1 MGEINKGDN
10 MENEGIIFLETDNLI
25 LRKAKEDDL
34 EKIWNNV
41 WKDKKIADNM
51 LWEPTETREEAV
63 KRMKRTIEYQSKS
76 YAYFVCLKS
85 NNEPIGFA
93 GVWEKEIGIYE
104 DSGICICGNHQRKGY
119 AKEVVNALKKLV
131 FEELNANRFIYGCFS
146 TNEPS
151 RKVCLSQGFKYLES
165 SNIIRQWDSKEF
177 TADYYYFDKEMYQVK
192 GE

>member
-1 MGEINKGDN
+1 MDN
-10 MENEGIIFLETDNLI
+10 VNLDFLETNNLI

-51 LWEPTETREEAV
+51 LWEPTETKEEAIA
-63 KRMKRTIEYQSKS
+63 RMKRTIEYQSKS

-93 GVWEKEIGIYE
+93 GVFEKEPGIYE
-104 DSGICICGNHQRKGY
+104 ETGICISRKYQRKGY
-119 AKEVVNALKKLV
+119 AKEVVDALKKLV
-131 FEELNANRFIYGCFS
+131 FEKINANRFIYGCFS

-177 TADYYYFDKEMYQVK
+177 IVDYYYFDKGMYQAK